1 LRVIQRFSL
10 VIILAMALILASCSG
25 TGQGPEGEGTA
36 PVFTLQNLDG
46 ETVSLSDFRGKMVIL
61 NFWATWCE
69 PCRSEMP
76 FLQEVAEDTEW
87 AQRGLVILAVNIGD
101 SADAVRKFMADNGLS
116 FTVLLDTTRQVGEQ
130 YNTRYI
136 PTTYLIDKDGIIQN
150 TKVGAFTNKSDI
162 DRMIIDLLSSSGS

>member
-1 LRVIQRFSL
+1 MIL
-10 VIILAMALILASCSG
+10 VTVLILTGCSG
-25 TGQGPEGEGTA
+25 NGQSPEGEGTA
-36 PVFTLQNLDG
+36 PDFTLQNLDG
-46 ETVSLSDFRGKMVIL
+46 ETVSLSDFRGKTVLL
-61 NFWATWCE
+61 NFWATWCG

-76 FLQEVAEDTEW
+76 FLQEVYEDTEW

-101 SADAVRKFMADNGLS
+101 SADAVRKFMADNDLS
-116 FTVLLDTTRQVGEQ
+116 FMVLLDTTRQVGAQ

-150 TKVGAFTNKSDI
+150 TKVGAFTKKSDI